1 MFDSPFRTHEVV
13 RHKCDRDSLPQF
25 LRPPTT
31 ANDCHAIATGK
42 TCMKWTI
49 ASVLRST
56 CVLFQRKLFF
66 LPEAAAKI
74 CKLPVAIVWRSLA
87 VVGGRKNWGREPT
100 SSVLT
105 GLSNTSRLFLNH
117 TEFKKQRQRCPLNF
131 TELKSVKDDSSMGV
145 Y

>member
-87 VVGGRKNWGREPT
+87 VVGGRKNWGREPHMA
-100 SSVLT
+100 LMCH
-105 GLSNTSRLFLNH
+105 F
-117 TEFKKQRQRCPLNF
+117 ECPNG
-131 TELKSVKDDSSMGV
+131 SVKHIEAAS
-145 Y
+145 